1 MRPEKAQLART
12 HGFLN
17 FFTIPEFRPTTD
29 TA

>member
-17 FFTIPEFRPTTD
+17 FFTIPKFRPTTD